1 MPYHNFTYKNIR
13 SKLGIT
19 PEVVSDLLTTI
30 TPKSP
35 SEWLLQAME
44 NATYM
49 YDRSEMARREL
60 YIAPILI
67 EVIKSVH
74 RRAVLYSQ
82 IEFEVDA
89 SLQLTGTVDY
99 VITTA
104 PMLLEIER
112 PVIGIAEAKV
122 DNLQSGYGQCI
133 AEMVA
138 SRIHNERVHG
148 LFLPQI
154 YGVVTDGL
162 QWQFMELIG
171 QTVRLDARIYS
182 ISDLDRILG
191 ILVWM
196 IETQLKHIEEATP

>member
-19 PEVVSDLLTTI
+19 PEVVSDLLTNI
-30 TPKSP
+30 APASP
-35 SEWLLQAME
+35 SEWLLQALE

-67 EVIKSVH
+67 EVIKTVH

-89 SLQLTGTVDY
+89 SLHLTGTVDY
-99 VITTA
+99 VITAA

-162 QWQFMELIG
+162 QWQFMELRENVAYIDSQPIG
-171 QTVRLDARIYS
+171 IAELN
-182 ISDLDRILG
+182 RILG

-196 IETQLKHIEEATP
+196 IETQLKHIEEATA